1 MNTSP
6 KSRRNARVPARFRN
20 QRGIALATTLLLVVL
35 LTAMSLTMV
44 LTVGSDMLVNGY
56 YGNERGSFYA
66 ADSGATIARQA
77 IVSGILSAVP
87 GTFSATTQPIPTGTA
102 SSVLTSVLSTYG
114 APTNVSGPAG
124 SWPEKFMITAA
135 TSVGT
140 PTCTVLGGPATVN
153 GTAISCTNL
162 PAAGTTPAVTGF
174 TYIYP
179 YSITSVG
186 ESQGTEA
193 TTLVDSGNLVFN
205 ATVAPA
211 VGTTVS
217 FASYGTFI
225 DQYPPCSSPF
235 IAGTLT
241 GPFFTNGAWN
251 FGDANALGSSTK
263 YDFKANT
270 GQANGAVS
278 YWHGNN
284 CTQAAA
290 ASNTANGTTIAP
302 TFEAQFNIGASSVA
316 LPQNDYNQ
324 EQAVLDG
331 KGVAAGA
338 PNLNSS
344 NLKNSS
350 GTAYPSSGNPSSGVY
365 VPYTVGSGGVK
376 TFSGGGIYVA
386 GNATVTLSPSGTTAQ
401 VYTIV
406 QGGVTTTVT
415 VSPTGLGTGTTTI
428 QTGTGAP
435 NVIQGVPTMIDPN
448 TGATTE
454 NATMLYV
461 NGNITSLTGPG
472 EYQTAINNGQ
482 AVTVT
487 ASGNVTVTGDIRYAT
502 EPVTTSANQTVNG
515 TQYPNADTLIPTNNT
530 GQVLGIFT
538 ATGDIQ
544 MNNSQSDANLEIDA
558 SIAMIS
564 QGGSGGWIN
573 VGPQINTLNVV
584 GGRIANVAKSGN
596 AITRNIFFDQR
607 FAGGAFAPPWYPST
621 TVTASNTNSS
631 SFTPP
636 TVQRLSW
643 NFKSSYQ

>member
-1 MNTSP
+1 MNTST
-6 KSRRNARVPARFRN
+6 KSRRNLRVPARFRN

-66 ADSGATIARQA
+66 ADSGATLARQA
-77 IVSGILSAVP
+77 IVTGILSSVP
-87 GTFSATTQPIPTGTA
+87 STFSNTVQPIPPGTEA
-102 SSVLTSVLSTYG
+102 SVQNSVNTTYS
-114 APTNVSGPAG
+114 APTTVTGPAG
-124 SWPEKFMITAA
+124 SWPEKFMISAITV
-135 TSVGT
+135 ST
-140 PTCTVLGGPATVN
+140 PTCTPSPATYAGSSNYN
-153 GTAISCTNL
+153 GKAISCTNL
-162 PAAGTTPAVTGF
+162 PPNVTGYN
-174 TYIYP
+174 YIYP
-179 YSITSVG
+179 YSITAVG
-186 ESQGTEA
+186 QSQGTEA
-193 TTLVDSGNLVFN
+193 TTLVDAGNLVFN
-205 ATVAPA
+205 ASVSPAAGTV
-211 VGTTVS
+211 VS

-251 FGDANALGSSTK
+251 FGDASALGSSTK

-270 GQANGAVS
+270 GQGNGAVS

-284 CTQAAA
+284 CTQAAS

-331 KGVAAGA
+331 MGVATGA

-350 GTAYPSSGNPSSGVY
+350 GTAYPSSGSPSSGVY
-365 VPYTVGSGGVK
+365 VPYAVGTGGVK

-386 GNATVTLSPSGTTAQ
+386 GNATVTLSPSGTTGQ

-435 NVIQGVPTMIDPN
+435 NVIQGVPTMIDPG

-472 EYQTAINNGQ
+472 EYTTAINNGQ

-487 ASGNVTVTGDIRYAT
+487 ASGNVTVTGDIRYAS
-502 EPVTTSANQTVNG
+502 EPVTTSANQNVNG
-515 TQYPNADTLIPTNNT
+515 TVVANADTLIPSNNT

-544 MNNSQSDANLEIDA
+544 MNNSQRDGNLEIDA

-573 VGPQINTLNVV
+573 VGSQINTLNVV

-607 FAGGAFAPPWYPST
+607 FAGGNFAPPWYPST
-621 TVTASNTNSS
+621 TVTASNTSQS
-631 SFTPP
+631 AFSAPS
-636 TVQRLSW
+636 VQRLQW
-643 NFKSSYQ
+643 YYKSSYQ

>member
-1 MNTSP
+1 MKTST
-6 KSRRNARVPARFRN
+6 KSRRNARVPVRIRN

-66 ADSGATIARQA
+66 ADSGATLARQA
-77 IVSGILSAVP
+77 IVSGILSSVP
-87 GTFSATTQPIPTGTA
+87 STFSNTVQPIPPGTE
-102 SSVLTSVLSTYG
+102 TSVQNSVNTTYS
-114 APTNVSGPAG
+114 APTVVTAPTG
-124 SWPEKFMITAA
+124 SWPERFMISAVTV
-135 TSVGT
+135 ST
-140 PTCTVLGGPATVN
+140 PTCTPSPATYAGSSNYN
-153 GTAISCTNL
+153 GKAISCTNL
-162 PAAGTTPAVTGF
+162 PPNVTGYN
-174 TYIYP
+174 YIYP

-186 ESQGTEA
+186 QSQGTEA
-193 TTLVDSGNLVFN
+193 TTLVDAGNLIFN
-205 ATVAPA
+205 ASISPAAGTV
-211 VGTTVS
+211 VS

-284 CTQAAA
+284 CTQAAS

-331 KGVAAGA
+331 KGVATGA

-350 GTAYPSSGNPSSGVY
+350 GTAYPSSGSPSSGVY
-365 VPYTVGSGGVK
+365 VPYTVGTGGVK

-435 NVIQGVPTMIDPN
+435 NVIQGVPTMIDPG

-472 EYQTAINNGQ
+472 EYTTAINNGQ

-487 ASGNVTVTGDIRYAT
+487 ASGNVTVTGDIRYAS
-502 EPVTTSANQTVNG
+502 EPVTTSANQNVNG
-515 TQYPNADTLIPTNNT
+515 TVVANADTLIPSNNT

-544 MNNSQSDANLEIDA
+544 MNNGQHDGNLEIDA

-564 QGGSGGWIN
+564 QGGGGGWIN

-607 FAGGAFAPPWYPST
+607 FAGGNFAPPWYPST
-621 TVTASNTNSS
+621 TVTASNTSQS
-631 SFTPP
+631 AFSAPS
-636 TVQRLSW
+636 VQRLQW
-643 NFKSSYQ
+643 YYKSSYQ

>member
-1 MNTSP
+1 M
-6 KSRRNARVPARFRN
+6 
-20 QRGIALATTLLLVVL
+20 
-35 LTAMSLTMV
+35 
-44 LTVGSDMLVNGY
+44 
-56 YGNERGSFYA
+56 
-66 ADSGATIARQA
+66 
-77 IVSGILSAVP
+77 
-87 GTFSATTQPIPTGTA
+87 
-102 SSVLTSVLSTYG
+102 
-114 APTNVSGPAG
+114 
-124 SWPEKFMITAA
+124 
-135 TSVGT
+135 
-140 PTCTVLGGPATVN
+140 
-153 GTAISCTNL
+153 
-162 PAAGTTPAVTGF
+162 
-174 TYIYP
+174 
-179 YSITSVG
+179 
-186 ESQGTEA
+186 
-193 TTLVDSGNLVFN
+193 
-205 ATVAPA
+205 
-211 VGTTVS
+211 
-217 FASYGTFI
+217 
-225 DQYPPCSSPF
+225 
-235 IAGTLT
+235 
-241 GPFFTNGAWN
+241 
-251 FGDANALGSSTK
+251 
-263 YDFKANT
+263 
-270 GQANGAVS
+270 
-278 YWHGNN
+278 
-284 CTQAAA
+284 
-290 ASNTANGTTIAP
+290 
-302 TFEAQFNIGASSVA
+302 
-316 LPQNDYNQ
+316 
-324 EQAVLDG
+324 
-331 KGVAAGA
+331 
-338 PNLNSS
+338 
-344 NLKNSS
+344 
-350 GTAYPSSGNPSSGVY
+350 
-365 VPYTVGSGGVK
+365 
-376 TFSGGGIYVA
+376 
-386 GNATVTLSPSGTTAQ
+386 
-401 VYTIV
+401 YTIV

-415 VSPTGLGTGTTTI
+415 VSPTGLGSGTTTI
-428 QTGTGAP
+428 QTGTAAP

-515 TQYPNADTLIPTNNT
+515 TQYPTADTLIPTNNT

-564 QGGSGGWIN
+564 QGGGGGWIN

>member
-1 MNTSP
+1 MNTST
-6 KSRRNARVPARFRN
+6 KSRRNPRVPARFRN

-66 ADSGATIARQA
+66 ADSGATLARQA
-77 IVSGILSAVP
+77 IVTGILSSVP
-87 GTFSATTQPIPTGTA
+87 STFSNTVQPIPPGTE
-102 SSVLTSVLSTYG
+102 TSVQNSVNTAYSS
-114 APTNVSGPAG
+114 PTTITGPTG
-124 SWPEKFMITAA
+124 SWPEKFMISAVTV
-135 TSVGT
+135 ST
-140 PTCTVLGGPATVN
+140 PTCTPSPATYAGSSNYN
-153 GTAISCTNL
+153 GKAISCTNL
-162 PAAGTTPAVTGF
+162 PPNVTGYN
-174 TYIYP
+174 YIYP

-186 ESQGTEA
+186 QSQGTEA
-193 TTLVDSGNLVFN
+193 TTLVDAGNLIFN
-205 ATVAPA
+205 ASVSPAAGTV
-211 VGTTVS
+211 VS

-284 CTQAAA
+284 CTQAAS

-331 KGVAAGA
+331 KGVATGA

-350 GTAYPSSGNPSSGVY
+350 GTAYPSSGSPSSGVY
-365 VPYTVGSGGVK
+365 VPYTVGTGGVK

-386 GNATVTLSPSGTTAQ
+386 GNATVTLSPSGTTGQ

-406 QGGVTTTVT
+406 QSGVTTTVT

-435 NVIQGVPTMIDPN
+435 NVIQGVPTMIDPG

-472 EYQTAINNGQ
+472 EYTTAINNGQ

-487 ASGNVTVTGDIRYAT
+487 ASGNVTVTGDIRYAS
-502 EPVTTSANQTVNG
+502 EPVTTSANQNVNG
-515 TQYPNADTLIPTNNT
+515 TVVANADTLIPSNNT

-544 MNNSQSDANLEIDA
+544 MNNGQHDGNLEIDA

-564 QGGSGGWIN
+564 QGGGGGWIN

-607 FAGGAFAPPWYPST
+607 FAGGNFAPPWYPST
-621 TVTASNTNSS
+621 TVTASSTNQSAFS
-631 SFTPP
+631 APS
-636 TVQRLSW
+636 VQRLQW
-643 NFKSSYQ
+643 YYKSSYQ

>member
-1 MNTSP
+1 MKTSP

-35 LTAMSLTMV
+35 LCAMSLTMV

-66 ADSGATIARQA
+66 ADSGATLARRA
-77 IVSGILSAVP
+77 IVTGILSSVP
-87 GTFSATTQPIPTGTA
+87 STFSNTVQPIPPGTE
-102 SSVLTSVLSTYG
+102 TSVQNSVGTTYS
-114 APTNVSGPAG
+114 AATNVTGPAG
-124 SWPEKFMITAA
+124 SWPEKFMIT
-135 TSVGT
+135 SVSVST
-140 PTCTVLGGPATVN
+140 PTCTPSPATYAGSSNYN
-153 GTAISCTNL
+153 GKAISCTNL
-162 PAAGTTPAVTGF
+162 PPNVTGYN
-174 TYIYP
+174 YIYP

-186 ESQGTEA
+186 QSQGTEA

-205 ATVAPA
+205 ASVSPAAGTV
-211 VGTTVS
+211 VS

-331 KGVAAGA
+331 KGVASGS
-338 PNLNSS
+338 PNLNAS

-386 GNATVTLSPSGTTAQ
+386 GNATVTLSPSGTTGQ

-406 QGGVTTTVT
+406 QNGVTTTVT

-428 QTGTGAP
+428 QTGTAAP

-461 NGNITSLTGPG
+461 NGNITSLSGPG
-472 EYQTAINNGQ
+472 EYTTAINNGQ
-482 AVTVT
+482 AVTIT
-487 ASGNVTVTGDIRYAT
+487 ASGNVTVTGDIRYAS

-544 MNNSQSDANLEIDA
+544 MNNGQRDGNLEIDA

-607 FAGGAFAPPWYPST
+607 FAGGNFAPPWYPST
-621 TVTASNTNSS
+621 TVTASNTNQSAFS
-631 SFTPP
+631 APS
-636 TVQRLSW
+636 VQRLQW
-643 NFKSSYQ
+643 YYKSSYQ